1 LRTDAKVFLS
11 ILRKSN
17 YKFDFIVNFKKYW
30 TSGRKTE
37 TCWQGTCGATD
48 MKSRTKVV
56 VIGGGIAGCST
67 LYHLTQ
73 EGWSDVV
80 LVERNEL
87 TSGTTW
93 HSAAQVTNFGMN
105 QTMVGLKTHSINL
118 YKELAED
125 PDYPIN
131 YHHADG
137 GIRLANTEAQ
147 LQGYRHFASMA
158 RGMDVHFEVID
169 AAECARRHPL
179 ISTDNLLGGLWD
191 PLDGDIDPAQ
201 LCQALARRARKAG
214 AEVYRNTPV
223 IGLTQHKDDTWTVQ
237 TPHGDIDCDIVV
249 NAGGYR
255 VNEVGAMMGVHHPVA
270 SMEHQYFLTEDIPA
284 IKAAGHRMPLLRC
297 PISDYY
303 CRQEKNGLLVGFY
316 EQNCKTWGLDGIDP
330 HFVNALCPDDLDRVT
345 DVLEGAFARMPA
357 LMEVGIHTVVNGP
370 ITYTIDGAPLV
381 GPIPGKRN
389 AFCIIGLRAGLGE
402 GGGHGWLLAQQI
414 VHGEACYDT
423 WVLDPRR
430 FTGHAN
436 VELTALKA
444 IEDYQNEFRFHFP
457 HEHRPAG
464 RNAKITPLTPV
475 LAAEGAAFTVVNG
488 WERVDY
494 IKPTADF
501 HPSLSFDFDETFD
514 VIAGEVRNVQENVGL
529 CEVTGFNRIEITG
542 TDRQTFLD
550 RLICGA
556 LPRREGRVGLAYLL
570 NAHGMIK
577 CEATVANLPESD
589 RGPARIW
596 YGSAAA
602 SEFHDMDWL
611 RAHLRPDENVQLRS
625 LTNDQTILVL
635 AGPKARAVL
644 QQVAR
649 GDWSAAA
656 FPWLSV
662 RESFIGIAPATV
674 MAVSFSGE
682 LAYEIHVP
690 NAALYAAYLALCDA
704 GSAHGLSLF
713 GARAVESMRL
723 EKGFLHW
730 KADLLTEYDPFETG
744 LDRFVRLNKSTFV
757 GQDALIKRRAEGPR
771 KRLVTLEVEST
782 RAPAHGGASVLRDG
796 AVIGTV
802 TSGDWGHR
810 VQKNLA
816 YAFIDPAFTEVGTG
830 LKVDICGTE
839 IAAQVIDPALYDP
852 GFARVRA

>member
-1 LRTDAKVFLS
+1 M
-11 ILRKSN
+11 
-17 YKFDFIVNFKKYW
+17 
-30 TSGRKTE
+30 KTQ
-37 TCWQGTCGATD
+37 TRC
-48 MKSRTKVV
+48 V

-73 EGWSDVV
+73 EGWTDVV
-80 LVERNEL
+80 LVERDEL

-137 GIRLANTEAQ
+137 GIRLANTPAQ
-147 LQGYRHFASMA
+147 MDGYRHFASMA

-179 ISTDNLLGGLWD
+179 ISTDNLVGGLWD

-214 AEVYRNTPV
+214 AEVYRQTPV
-223 IGLTQHKDDTWTVQ
+223 TGLTQHRDDTWTVH
-237 TPHGDIDCDIVV
+237 TTKGDIDCEVVV
-249 NAGGYR
+249 NACGYR

-270 SMEHQYFLTEDIPA
+270 SMEHQYFLTEEIPA
-284 IKAAGHRMPLLRC
+284 IRDAGHRMPLLRC

-303 CRQEKNGLLVGFY
+303 CRQEKNGLLLGFY
-316 EQNCKTWGLDGIDP
+316 EQDCKTWGMNGISPD
-330 HFVNALCPDDLDRVT
+330 FSNDLCPDDLDRVT

-357 LMEVGIHTVVNGP
+357 LMEVGVHTVVNGP
-370 ITYTIDGAPLV
+370 ISYTIDGAPLV

-414 VHGEACYDT
+414 VHGEAGFDT

-430 FTGHAN
+430 FTGHGN

-457 HEHRPAG
+457 NEHRPAG
-464 RNAKITPLTPV
+464 RPMKTTPLTPV

-488 WERVDY
+488 WERAEY
-494 IKPTADF
+494 FKPSPEFEVTHGF
-501 HPSLSFDFDETFD
+501 HFDEAFD
-514 VIAGEVRNVQENVGL
+514 VVAEEVKAVQTGVGL
-529 CEVTGFNRIEITG
+529 AEVNGFNRIEITG
-542 TDRQTFLD
+542 PDRHDFLD
-550 RLICGA
+550 HMICG
-556 LPRREGRVGLAYLL
+556 RVTRTKGKVGLGYLL
-570 NAHGMIK
+570 NNHGCVK
-577 CEATVANLPESD
+577 AEATVANIPG
-589 RGPARIW
+589 GPIW

-602 SEFHDMDWL
+602 AEWHDLDWL
-611 RAHLRPDENVQLRS
+611 RDHADGFDVSFQS
-625 LTNDQTILVL
+625 LANDWTILVL
-635 AGPKARAVL
+635 AGPKAREVL
-644 QQVAR
+644 SAASR

-662 RESFIGIAPATV
+662 RRAFVGIAPAVV
-674 MAVSFSGE
+674 MSVSFSGE

-690 NAALYAAYLALCDA
+690 NSQLYAAYLALRAA
-704 GSAHGLSLF
+704 GDPLGLRLF
-713 GARAVESMRL
+713 GARAVESMRM
-723 EKGFLHW
+723 EKGYLHW
-730 KADLLTEYDPFETG
+730 KSDLITEFDPFETG
-744 LDRFVRLNKSTFV
+744 LERFVRMEKDFV
-757 GQDALIKRRAEGPR
+757 GKAALEARQADGPR
-771 KRLVTLEVEST
+771 ARLVSLEIDST
-782 RAPAHGGASVLRDG
+782 TCPAHPGASVMQDG
-796 AVIGTV
+796 AVVGTV
-802 TSGDWGHR
+802 TSGGWGHR
-810 VQKNLA
+810 VGQNLA
-816 YAFIDPAFTEVGTG
+816 YAFVTPEMAAQ
-830 LKVDICGTE
+830 GTE
-839 IAAQVIDPALYDP
+839 FSVDMLGDMVPARVIAPGPYDP
-852 GFARVRA
+852 DTTRPRA

>member
-1 LRTDAKVFLS
+1 
-11 ILRKSN
+11 
-17 YKFDFIVNFKKYW
+17 
-30 TSGRKTE
+30 
-37 TCWQGTCGATD
+37 

-56 VIGGGIAGCST
+56 IIGGGIAGCST

-93 HSAAQVTNFGMN
+93 HSAAQVTNFGMT

-118 YKELAED
+118 YKKLSED
-125 PDYPIN
+125 PEYPIN

-147 LQGYRHFASMA
+147 MQGYRHFASMA
-158 RGMDVHFEVID
+158 RGMGVNFEVID
-169 AAECARRHPL
+169 AEECARRHPL
-179 ISTDNLLGGLWD
+179 ISTVNLLGGLWD

-201 LCQALARRARKAG
+201 LCQALAYHARKAG

-223 IGLTQHKDDTWTVQ
+223 TELTQHKDDTWTVH
-237 TPHGDIDCDIVV
+237 TEHGDIDCDIVV
-249 NAGGYR
+249 NACGYR

-270 SMEHQYFLTEDIPA
+270 SMEHQYFLTEDIPDIA
-284 IKAAGHRMPLLRC
+284 KAGHRMPLLRC

-303 CRQEKNGLLVGFY
+303 CRQEKGGLLVGFY
-316 EQNCKTWGLDGIDP
+316 EQGCKTWGMDGIDP
-330 HFVNALCPDDLDRVT
+330 NFVNALCPDDLDRVM
-345 DVLEGAFARMPA
+345 DVLAGAFERMPA
-357 LMEVGIHTVVNGP
+357 LADTGIRTVVNGP

-436 VELTALKA
+436 VELTSLKA

-464 RNAKITPLTPV
+464 RPAKTTPLTPV
-475 LAAEGAAFTVVNG
+475 LAAEGAEFTVVNG
-488 WERVDY
+488 WERMDY
-494 IKPTADF
+494 IKPSPDF
-501 HPSLSFDFDETFD
+501 HPTLSFNFDEAFD
-514 VIAGEVRNVQENVGL
+514 IVASDVKNVQDNVGL
-529 CEVTGFNRIEITG
+529 CEVNGFNRFEITG
-542 TDRQTFLD
+542 ADRHSFLD
-550 RLICGA
+550 RMFCGA
-556 LPRREGRVGLAYLL
+556 VTKRDGRVGLGYLL
-570 NAHGMIK
+570 NHHGMLK
-577 CEATVANLPESD
+577 SEATVANLPASD
-589 RGPARIW
+589 RGPARVW

-602 SEFHDMDWL
+602 SEYHDMDWL
-611 RAHLRPDENVQLRS
+611 TQHIRQGEDVRIRS

-635 AGPKARAVL
+635 AGPKSRDVL
-644 QQVAR
+644 AACAR
-649 GDWSAAA
+649 GDWSADA

-662 RESFIGIAPATV
+662 RECFIGFAPATV
-674 MAVSFSGE
+674 MGVSFSGE

-690 NAALYAAYLALCDA
+690 NASLYAAYLALRQA
-704 GSAHGLSLF
+704 GRVHGLKLF
-713 GARAVESMRL
+713 GARAVESMRM

-730 KADLLTEYDPFETG
+730 KSEILTEFDPYETG
-744 LDRFVRLNKSTFV
+744 LDRFVKLEKGDFI
-757 GQDALIKRRAEGPR
+757 GKDALLKRQKEGLR
-771 KRLVTLEVEST
+771 KKLVTLKVEAT
-782 RAPAHGGASVLRDG
+782 HAPARGGSSVMQDG
-796 AVIGTV
+796 KVVGTV

-810 VQKNLA
+810 VGLNLA
-816 YAFIDPAFTEVGTG
+816 YAFVEPNLAAEGIKIQMDIYGDMVDVEV
-830 LKVDICGTE
+830 
-839 IAAQVIDPALYDP
+839 IAPSPYDP
-852 GFARVRA
+852 SLARMRS

>member
-1 LRTDAKVFLS
+1 
-11 ILRKSN
+11 
-17 YKFDFIVNFKKYW
+17 
-30 TSGRKTE
+30 
-37 TCWQGTCGATD
+37 

-73 EGWSDVV
+73 EGWTDVV

-105 QTMVGLKTHSINL
+105 QTMVGLKSHSIRL

-131 YHHADG
+131 YHHGDG

-147 LQGYRHFASMA
+147 MQGYHHFASMA
-158 RGMDVHFEVID
+158 RGMDVQFEVID
-169 AAECARRHPL
+169 AEECARRHPL
-179 ISTDNLLGGLWD
+179 ISTENLIGGLWD
-191 PLDGDIDPAQ
+191 PMDGDIDPAQ

-223 IGLTQHKDDTWTVQ
+223 VGLTQHGDDTWTVH
-237 TPHGDIDCDIVV
+237 TEHGDIDCDILV
-249 NAGGYR
+249 NACGYR
-255 VNEVGAMMGVHHPVA
+255 VNEVGAMMGVHHPVS
-270 SMEHQYFLTEDIPA
+270 SMEHQYFLTEEIPA
-284 IKAAGHRMPLLRC
+284 IRDAGHRMPLLRC

-303 CRQEKNGLLVGFY
+303 CRQEKNGLLLGFY
-316 EQNCKTWGLDGIDP
+316 EQDCKTWGMDGIDP
-330 HFVNALCPDDLDRVT
+330 NFVNALCPDDLDRVT

-357 LMEVGIHTVVNGP
+357 LMEVGVHTVVNGP

-423 WVLDPRR
+423 WCLDPRR

-464 RNAKITPLTPV
+464 RPAKTTPLTPV
-475 LAAEGAAFTVVNG
+475 LAAEGAEFTVVNG
-488 WERVDY
+488 WERVEY
-494 IKPTADF
+494 IKPTPDF
-501 HPSLSFDFDETFD
+501 SPSLSFDFDETFNL
-514 VIAGEVRNVQENVGL
+514 VAAEVASVQNSVGL
-529 CEVTGFNRIEITG
+529 AEVNGFNRIEITG
-542 TDRQTFLD
+542 ADRHAFLD
-550 RLICGA
+550 RMFCGTVT
-556 LPRREGRVGLAYLL
+556 RRDGRVGLGYLL
-570 NAHGMIK
+570 NRHGMVK
-577 CEATVANLPESD
+577 AEATVANLPASD
-589 RGPARIW
+589 RGPDRLW

-611 RAHLRPDENVQLRS
+611 TQHLWADEDVQLRS

-635 AGPKARAVL
+635 AGPKARDVL
-644 QQVAR
+644 SACAR
-649 GDWSAAA
+649 GDWSAEA
-656 FPWLSV
+656 FPWLSM
-662 RESFIGIAPATV
+662 RECFVGIAPATV
-674 MAVSFSGE
+674 MGVSFSGE

-690 NAALYAAYLALCDA
+690 NASLYAAYLALRQA
-704 GSAHGLSLF
+704 GEAHGLKLF
-713 GARAVESMRL
+713 GARAVESMRM
-723 EKGFLHW
+723 EKSFLHW
-730 KADLLTEYDPFETG
+730 KADLITEFDPFETC
-744 LDRFVRLNKSTFV
+744 LERFVKMDKGDFIGRE
-757 GQDALIKRRAEGPR
+757 ALLKRQAEGPC
-771 KRLVTLEVEST
+771 KKLVALHIHATQQ
-782 RAPAHGGASVLRDG
+782 PAHPGASLMQGEKV
-796 AVIGTV
+796 VGTI

-810 VQKNLA
+810 IGLNLA
-816 YAFIDPAFTEVGTG
+816 HGFVRPELADVGTEME
-830 LKVDICGTE
+830 LDSCG
-839 IAAQVIDPALYDP
+839 Q
-852 GFARVRA
+852 RVRATVIPPSPYDPSFGRMKA

>member
-1 LRTDAKVFLS
+1 
-11 ILRKSN
+11 
-17 YKFDFIVNFKKYW
+17 
-30 TSGRKTE
+30 
-37 TCWQGTCGATD
+37 

-73 EGWSDVV
+73 EGWTDVV

-118 YKELAED
+118 YKELADD
-125 PDYPIN
+125 PEYPIN

-137 GIRLANTEAQ
+137 GIRLANTEEQ
-147 LQGYRHFASMA
+147 MQGYRHFASMA
-158 RGMDVHFEVID
+158 RGMDVHFEVLD

-223 IGLTQHKDDTWTVQ
+223 TGLTQHKDDTWTVH
-237 TPHGDIDCDIVV
+237 TEHGDIDCDIVV
-249 NAGGYR
+249 NACGYR
-255 VNEVGAMMGVHHPVA
+255 VNEVGAMMGVHHPVS
-270 SMEHQYFLTEDIPA
+270 SMEHQYFLTEEIPA
-284 IKAAGHRMPLLRC
+284 IKNAGHRMPLLRC

-316 EQNCKTWGLDGIDP
+316 EQDCKTWGMDGIDP
-330 HFVNALCPDDLDRVT
+330 NFVNALCPDDLDRVSE
-345 DVLEGAFARMPA
+345 VLEGAFARMPA

-423 WVLDPRR
+423 WIIDPRR
-430 FTGHAN
+430 FTGHTN

-444 IEDYQNEFRFHFP
+444 IEDYQNEFRYHFP

-464 RNAKITPLTPV
+464 RNAKTTSLTPI
-475 LAAEGAAFTVVNG
+475 LAAEGAEFTVVNG

-494 IKPTADF
+494 IKPSPDF
-501 HPSLSFDFDETFD
+501 HPSLGFNFDEAFD
-514 VIAGEVRNVQENVGL
+514 IIGAEVKNVQENVGL
-529 CEVTGFNRIEITG
+529 CEVNGFNRFEITG
-542 TDRQTFLD
+542 EDRHSFLD
-550 RLICGA
+550 RMFCGA
-556 LPRREGRVGLAYLL
+556 VTKRDGRVGLGYLL
-570 NAHGMIK
+570 NNHGMIK
-577 CEATVANLPESD
+577 GEATIANIPASD
-589 RGPARIW
+589 RGPARVW

-611 RAHLRPDENVQLRS
+611 KKNLRADEKVQIRS

-635 AGPKARAVL
+635 AGPKARDVL
-644 QQVAR
+644 AACSR
-649 GDWSAAA
+649 GDWSKAA

-662 RESFIGIAPATV
+662 RECFIGYAPATV

-682 LAYEIHVP
+682 LAYEIHIP
-690 NAALYAAYLALCDA
+690 NASLYAAWLALRQA
-704 GSAHGLSLF
+704 GAAHNLKLF
-713 GARAVESMRL
+713 GARAVDSMRM

-730 KADLLTEYDPFETG
+730 KADLLTEFTPFETG
-744 LDRFVRLNKSTFV
+744 LDRFVKLEKADFV
-757 GQDALIKRRAEGPR
+757 GKAALVKMHAAGERKKFVSLKVDATK
-771 KRLVTLEVEST
+771 
-782 RAPAHGGASVLRDG
+782 APARGGASLMVDG
-796 AVIGTV
+796 KVVGTIS
-802 TSGDWGHR
+802 SGDWGYR
-810 VQKNLA
+810 VGMNIA
-816 YAFIDPAFTEVGTG
+816 YAFIDPALSAIGTKLHLDMYGDLVPVEV
-830 LKVDICGTE
+830 
-839 IAAQVIDPALYDP
+839 IAASPYDP
-852 GFARVRA
+852 DFSRIKA